1 MKARFYVICYNY
13 YDERPYSVPHFDR
26 HSTVRFSD
34 LTDALKYAL
43 NDHKNRSGIFGKND
57 RTGEIS
63 SYGGCDILRGKSTD
77 TGIPV
82 MHIHHDGVIEYYSA
96 KAQRVAEGLAR

>member
-1 MKARFYVICYNY
+1 MKARFYVMCYNFY
-13 YDERPYSVPHFDR
+13 HERPYYVPHFDR
-26 HSTVRFSD
+26 HSTVRFSN

-63 SYGGCDILRGKSTD
+63 CYGGCDILRGKSTD

-82 MHIHHDGVIEYYSA
+82 MHITPEGAIVYYSA